1 MPRYEGQTG
10 QVQRIVLTPEITRA
24 YWSRRRAWQ
33 GAEVKLFIETRY
45 LKDGTPLKIEIWEDG
60 TDEAAGDELITRLP
74 GNHTVRNGR
83 CTVSTTLRFDPASL
97 GRTLELE
104 GDTGEFYFL
113 VTVES
118 PRLKQRSNLLYVD
131 LPSLVLSA

>member
-60 TDEAAGDELITRLP
+60 TDEAAGDELIMRLP

-104 GDTGEFYFL
+104 G
-113 VTVES
+113 
-118 PRLKQRSNLLYVD
+118 
-131 LPSLVLSA
+131 

>member
-1 MPRYEGQTG
+1 MC
-10 QVQRIVLTPEITRA
+10 
-24 YWSRRRAWQ
+24 
-33 GAEVKLFIETRY
+33 
-45 LKDGTPLKIEIWEDG
+45 
-60 TDEAAGDELITRLP
+60 
-74 GNHTVRNGR
+74 NGW

-97 GRTLELE
+97 GRRLELE
-104 GDTGEFYFL
+104 GDTGESDFL